1 MYVNWVNLTYQF
13 NSCILARYS
22 IHEKTPFSFLPFR
35 PAPGEEEGERT
46 QEEEWKEGGGQGRTI
61 WYNILEPIFR
71 FDVKENITRSKDWV
85 GICWKISLV
94 RSMVHHYFKLF
105 LEKQFKIL

>member
-46 QEEEWKEGGGQGRTI
+46 QEEEWKGEEGGGRV
-61 WYNILEPIFR
+61 ER
-71 FDVKENITRSKDWV
+71 FDIIFWNQSFDLMLK
-85 GICWKISLV
+85 
-94 RSMVHHYFKLF
+94 
-105 LEKQFKIL
+105 KILLVPKIELVFAESTV